1 MNATMKAKTLFI
13 LAAAAVSAAAEPVYF
28 AQISD
33 THYGMALH
41 QWRFREALRQIEALP
56 VELKC
61 IIHTGDV
68 ASNGFSRNTA
78 AVTNIFN
85 EIKTPY
91 LVIPGN
97 HDFPLRRNNRDARF
111 AEMASLWQ
119 SVFGPLGQKH
129 ETPEAAFVAVCTES
143 LNQTDAPAIEG
154 FDALEWL
161 EKTLS
166 EIPADKP
173 VFLFTHEPDCRD
185 FYSNRFAPGWSNAEG
200 EKKWREIIAKHSNVK
215 MVSAGHFHRN
225 VYEEHKDGPATFAA
239 PAIASFW
246 GRQAAFRLYRYEDG
260 LLSFQDIYI
269 EDPPPGTHIHRTGV
283 IAAPDEAAGAA
294 PAADQRFRDGAAT
307 FFSTDADGIVTR
319 SERGKER
326 ALRVWESPDPLELPA
341 IPGGIRP
348 KNIIF
353 IIGDGMGLGAR
364 QLASLRCH
372 GRQGALCMDAMPH
385 AALVTTHSAN
395 SSVTDSTA
403 AGTALST
410 GFKTNNKVLGMAVYE
425 EDGVRK
431 TNSVPSIAKLAHDA
445 GRKVGLLTSD
455 YMAAATPAAFYAHQP
470 DRGMTDEIVADLSK
484 SGYEIFYA
492 NNATYPN
499 FEKNETLGE
508 NLVESMTARGYAF
521 TRTHGD
527 FIRAVR
533 DGVKVVGHVPHDD
546 FGLAAGDAR
555 ILRDALM
562 ATLEAFDG
570 HEEGFFIMAESMN
583 PDHGGHG
590 HEGENALELDTLGT
604 IQCDWMAH
612 AALEYAARH
621 RDTLVI
627 VTADHET
634 GRIFAARGYADEEPS
649 AYHGSGAHTEMPV
662 PLTAYGP
669 GSELFT
675 GVIDNTDIPRLIAFL
690 WNLDLGPRRQ

>member
-1 MNATMKAKTLFI
+1 MKIKTI
-13 LAAAAVSAAAEPVYF
+13 LALAAVAVSAVAEPIFF

-41 QWRFREALRQIEALP
+41 QWRFREALRQMDELP

-61 IIHTGDV
+61 VIHTGDV
-68 ASNGFSRNTA
+68 SSNGISANVA

-85 EIKTPY
+85 EIKVPY

-97 HDFPLRRNNRDARF
+97 HDLPLRKNNRDARF
-111 AEMASLWQ
+111 AEMAALWQ

-143 LNQTDAPAIEG
+143 LNQLGAPAFEG

-173 VFLFTHEPDCRD
+173 VFLFTHEPDCQD
-185 FYSNRFAPGWSNAEG
+185 FYANHFAPGWSNAEG
-200 EKKWREIIAKHSNVK
+200 EKKWREVIAKHPNVK

-225 VYEEHKDGPATFAA
+225 VYEEHKDGPSTFAA
-239 PAIASFW
+239 PAVASFW
-246 GRQAAFRLYRYEDG
+246 GRQAAFRLYRYDDG
-260 LLSFQDIYI
+260 LLSYQDMYI
-269 EDPPPGTHIHRTGV
+269 EDPPAGTHIHRTGILAAPDESAT
-283 IAAPDEAAGAA
+283 IAAPDGAY
-294 PAADQRFRDGAAT
+294 QDGAAT
-307 FFSTDADGIVTR
+307 FFSTDADGIVSTP
-319 SERGKER
+319 ERGKER
-326 ALRVWESPDPLELPA
+326 ATKVWDCPEPIDLPV
-341 IPGGIRP
+341 IPNGIRP
-348 KNIIF
+348 KNVIF
-353 IIGDGMGLGAR
+353 LIGDGMGIGAR

-372 GRQGALCMDAMPH
+372 GRQGALCMDVMPH

-410 GFKTNNKVLGMAVYE
+410 GFKTNNKVLGLAVYE
-425 EDGVRK
+425 ENGVK
-431 TNSVPSIAKLAHDA
+431 VTNSVPSIAKLAHDA

-455 YMAAATPAAFYAHQP
+455 YMAAATPGAFYGHQP
-470 DRGMTDEIVADLSK
+470 DRSMTDEIVADLSK

-521 TRTHGD
+521 PRTHVD

-533 DGVKVVGHVPHDD
+533 DGVKVVGHVPHEEFD
-546 FGLAAGDAR
+546 LAAGNAK
-555 ILRDALM
+555 ILGDALK

-570 HEEGFFIMAESMN
+570 HDKGFFIMAESMQ

-590 HEGENALELDTLGT
+590 HEGDKALDLDTLGT
-604 IQCDWMAH
+604 IQCDWMARV
-612 AALEYAARH
+612 ALEYAVQH
-621 RDTLVI
+621 RDTLVL

-634 GRIFAARGYADEEPS
+634 GKIFAARGYADDEPA
-649 AYHGSGAHTEMPV
+649 AYHGGTGHTDMPV

-690 WNLDLGPRRQ
+690 WNLKIDPRK